1 MMVDKIKEFFM
12 IGSGNSGLTEEFI
25 YRNQPSCPENSV
37 KVFSSSTQ
45 EKTSFRSVDKNAV
58 LPDGKGLKVY
68 RTEGIV
74 IARNG
79 KAGKMT
85 FVNDTN
91 MYCMNDH
98 AYILYVKKTYKKKID
113 IKYIMYCCKDILE
126 KCVTSDKK
134 GNQTF
139 NKTLFMESII
149 ELPDIKTQKKYVSE
163 FEKMKKL
170 SNRINLC
177 IDKINCIISKI
188 PHTSHATLEPV
199 DKVFEIISEDR
210 NLIEEYIY
218 AHQGKYPVYSAQ
230 IEGAFGYI
238 DTYSYEGEVLT
249 IVQYGDSGKVT
260 LRSGQLNIGRNCC
273 GLIPRDEYV
282 NKVNL
287 LYFKYALQNNFIE
300 NSKGE
305 SLKSLSQSTI
315 KNTYFL
321 LPKIEFQNKVAS
333 ELYELEKLKTKLQNI
348 RSKIDIILMI

>member
-1 MMVDKIKEFFM
+1 MVDKIKEFFM
-12 IGSGNSGLTEEFI
+12 IGSGNSGLTEAFI
-25 YRNQPSCPENSV
+25 YQNQPSSPENSV

-45 EKTSFRSVDKNAV
+45 EKTSFRNVDKNAIF
-58 LPDGKGLKVY
+58 PDGKGLKVY
-68 RTEGIV
+68 FTEGII

-85 FVNDTN
+85 FVDNTN

-98 AYILYVKKTYKKKID
+98 AYILYVKKMYKKKIN
-113 IKYIMYCCKDILE
+113 IKYIMYCCKEVLE

-149 ELPDIKTQKKYVSE
+149 ELPDIKTQERYVSE
-163 FEKMKKL
+163 FEKMEKL
-170 SNRINLC
+170 LERLTLC
-177 IDKINCIISKI
+177 IDKIDTVLSKI
-188 PHTSHATLEPV
+188 PYTAHATLEPV
-199 DKVFEIISEDR
+199 DKVFELISEDR

-238 DTYSYEGEVLT
+238 DTYAYEGEILA

-273 GLIPRDEYV
+273 GLIPRDEYAD
-282 NKVNL
+282 KVNL
-287 LYFKYALQNNFIE
+287 LYFKYALQNTFIE

-305 SLKSLSQSTI
+305 SLKSLSQTTI

-321 LPKIEFQNKVAS
+321 LPKVEFQNEIAS
-333 ELYELEKLKTKLQNI
+333 EFYELEKLKNRLQNI
-348 RSKIDIILMI
+348 RNKINVIFE